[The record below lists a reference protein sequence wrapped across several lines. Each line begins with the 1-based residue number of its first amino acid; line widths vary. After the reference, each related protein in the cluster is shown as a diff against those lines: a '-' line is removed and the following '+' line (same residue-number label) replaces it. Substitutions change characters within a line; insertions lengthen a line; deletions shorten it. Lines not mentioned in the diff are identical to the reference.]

1 MPQEKPQPEAF
12 SLYASVTQTT
22 CNLFTRFEKLEPNSF
37 PIKEMYFNDARTR
50 INGRRSNCY
59 RILVLVYFYYSPLA
73 FIVSIVNNDYW
84 KLIL

>member
-37 PIKEMYFNDARTR
+37 PIKEMKMPSSRRGLNPAEELMVPWFKTTTKNNVHEFNTR
-50 INGRRSNCY
+50 
-59 RILVLVYFYYSPLA
+59 
-73 FIVSIVNNDYW
+73 
-84 KLIL
+84 

>member
-37 PIKEMYFNDARTR
+37 PIKEMKITLTAGFEP
-50 INGRRSNCY
+50 IS
-59 RILVLVYFYYSPLA
+59 
-73 FIVSIVNNDYW
+73 SIG
-84 KLIL
+84 KFTSCFCFSI